1 MGQELELP
9 RPILTKSTKDNA
21 RRETIADASFS
32 EKIHTGQ
39 Y

>member
-9 RPILTKSTKDNA
+9 RPILIEITKDST
-21 RRETIADASFS
+21 RRETIAAVSFS

-39 Y
+39 H